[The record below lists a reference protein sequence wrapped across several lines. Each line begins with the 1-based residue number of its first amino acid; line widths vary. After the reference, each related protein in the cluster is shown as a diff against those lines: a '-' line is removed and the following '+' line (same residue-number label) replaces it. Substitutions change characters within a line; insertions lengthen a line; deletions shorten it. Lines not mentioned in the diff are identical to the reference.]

1 MSRAKPV
8 GAAVGIVAAFSLTG
22 CGTLVPRLSAVVD
35 PRTAQGMVDALV
47 SHVNCEIQTA
57 VQFLLLDDIAAAGA
71 APGIGLKPGRSVAW
85 LEGWAAQVTVTLT
98 IDEKTGLAP
107 DLTYTPA
114 GAFSLG
120 LAGAASAD
128 ATRKDTLS
136 WLVDFR
142 KLAAPAS
149 LADAKVLKDRLD
161 AAARAAG
168 TPRPNPCTRSG
179 GVLIESDLHLSDW
192 LYAAV
197 TPAFVR
203 GGAVPDYV
211 QSLIQQAGAS
221 KKDVISHQVTFVVS
235 YGGEITPAWKLTRVL
250 INQGPGP
257 LLGAER
263 TRTQDLTISMGP
275 APKGIPS
282 PAVQNT
288 TLASQ
293 IGLSVTSALRGRR
306 N

>member
-1 MSRAKPV
+1 MRAAKTL
-8 GAAVGIVAAFSLTG
+8 GIALGVVASVSLTG
-22 CGTLVPRLSAVVD
+22 CGTSVPSLSDIVD
-35 PRTAQGMVDALV
+35 SRTAQVMVDAIV

-57 VQFLLLDDIAAAGA
+57 VQFLLLDDIDAARA
-71 APGIGLKPGRSVAW
+71 AEGFGLKPGRSVAW
-85 LEGWAAQVTVTLT
+85 LEGWAAQVTLTIT
-98 IDEKTGLAP
+98 IDERTGLAP
-107 DLTYTPA
+107 DLVYTPSQV
-114 GAFSLG
+114 FSLG
-120 LAGAASAD
+120 LAGAASAE

-142 KLAAPAS
+142 KLASPAS
-149 LADAKVLKDRLD
+149 LSGARVLKDQLD
-161 AAARAAG
+161 QAARATGSA
-168 TPRPNPCTRSG
+168 PANPCTRNG
-179 GVLIESDLHLSDW
+179 GVLIESDLKLKDW

-203 GGAVPDYV
+203 DGAVPDYV
-211 QSLIQQAGAS
+211 LSLVNQATAS
-221 KKDVISHQVTFVVS
+221 KKDVISHQVTCIVS

-263 TRTQDLTISMGP
+263 TRTQDLTITMGP

-282 PAVQNT
+282 TAVQNA

-293 IGLSVTSALRGRR
+293 IGLSVTSALRALR